1 MNFVNIIQK
10 KAKKS
15 GLNRQEIDYV
25 IKNIVYGKIPDY
37 LITSWLMAF
46 YINNCSLDEAYFL
59 TLAMWKYS
67 KKIDL
72 TKLKTKYPIIDKHS
86 TGGVGDKVTLILA
99 PIIASLGVSV
109 AKLSGKGLGFT
120 GGTIDKLESIGC
132 QTELTQKQM
141 IKLLKENNLFVASQT
156 RDIAPADKILYTLR
170 DLTGTVDNYGL
181 IASSILAKKFAIIG
195 THVFLD
201 VKYGSGAFCQTYQ
214 QAKQLVKYLKYI
226 AKKMERKLTII
237 ISSMQQPLGKA
248 IGNLIEIKEA
258 IDFLSGNVAN
268 YPDLKKLIY
277 EFAIKILVETK
288 NISFLQAKKKID
300 FVIKSKKA
308 LNKFYLWI
316 KKQKG
321 IDLTKNDLPFNPKYR
336 LLIKANKS
344 GYLKWKSTAQI
355 GNICKDLGAGRIKK
369 ADKIDFQAGIYLMKK
384 IGDYVKVNEIIAIF
398 YSSTVISIDT
408 KQRFIDNIVLAN
420 EKYIVSPIVAK

>member
-156 RDIAPADKILYTLR
+156 RDIAPADKILYNLR

>member
-99 PIIASLGVSV
+99 PIIASLGISV

-132 QTELTQKQM
+132 QTELSQKQM

-156 RDIAPADKILYTLR
+156 RDIAPADKILYNLR